1 MKRLND
7 FKMLS
12 YEEESKLNIEELKIY
27 YESLKAYLTDS
38 DFNVVKKMY
47 LQICEK
53 LNQKL
58 VRNIID
64 SKKGYVLNVY
74 GEENIPNGPVI
85 YASTHQ
91 DYNDHFNVVLSIPE
105 HAIIL
110 NTSNVTLK
118 FKMLMGANGIVY
130 VDRTSDLSRFDS
142 KLKLMHY
149 LSQNKSVVVFPEATF
164 NCSPNKLHLPLY
176 KGVIDIAKKVQ
187 VPIVPLIQEYTYD
200 ESDTTIKNVICCDVK
215 FGKPIYVSYED
226 DRNEKIE
233 ELSETFATIR
243 WDLIESKGSFNRE
256 NIMVQEYINYVLARI
271 DGWSKTKVSIDDE
284 RKRIYGVNN
293 DFYLFHHVN
302 DVSFKDG
309 VLLPTEEEQKLD
321 EIASQH
327 LSNICL
333 DRNGNIINANEVL
346 RLVRTRFN

>member
-7 FKMLS
+7 SKILS
-12 YEEESKLNIEELKIY
+12 YEEEKKLNVDELKVY
-27 YESLKAYLTDS
+27 YEFLKAYLTDC
-38 DFNVVKKMY
+38 DFNVAKKMY

-53 LNQKL
+53 LNRQL
-58 VRNIID
+58 IRSIID

-74 GEENIPNGPVI
+74 GKDNIPNGPVI

-130 VDRTSDLSRFDS
+130 VNRTSDISRFNS
-142 KLKLMHY
+142 KTELMHY
-149 LSQNKSVVVFPEATF
+149 LAQNKSIVVFPEATF

-176 KGVIDIAKKVQ
+176 KGVIDIAKKMQ

-200 ESDTTIKNVICCDVK
+200 ESNATIKNVICCDVK
-215 FGKPIYVSYED
+215 FGKPIYVSYD
-226 DRNEKIE
+226 ADRNDKIE
-233 ELSETFATIR
+233 ELSEAFSTIR
-243 WDLIESKGSFNRE
+243 WDLIELKGNFNRE
-256 NIMVQEYINYVLARI
+256 NITVQEYINYVLARI
-271 DGWSKTKVSIDDE
+271 DGWSKINVSIDDE
-284 RKRIYGVNN
+284 RKQIYGINN

-302 DVSFKDG
+302 DISFKDG
-309 VLLPTEEEQKLD
+309 ILLPTEEVQKMD
-321 EIASQH
+321 EISSQH

-333 DRNGNIINANEVL
+333 DRNGNIVDVNEIL
-346 RLVRTRFN
+346 RLARKRLN